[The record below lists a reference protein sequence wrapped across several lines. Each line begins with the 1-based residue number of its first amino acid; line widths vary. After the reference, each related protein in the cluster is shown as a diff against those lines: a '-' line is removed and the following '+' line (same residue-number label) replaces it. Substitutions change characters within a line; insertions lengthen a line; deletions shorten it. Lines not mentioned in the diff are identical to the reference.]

1 MIQCPFTS
9 TFGILSYTYTLSGKK
24 SNTISID
31 SLGAINSRK
40 FLTSSLKES
49 ETNSNFVVAFIYC

>member
-9 TFGILSYTYTLSGKK
+9 TFSILSRAYTLSGKK
-24 SNTISID
+24 ITISIG

-49 ETNSNFVVAFIYC
+49 

>member
-24 SNTISID
+24 NNTISID

-40 FLTSSLKES
+40 FLTSSPKES
-49 ETNSNFVVAFIYC
+49 

>member
-9 TFGILSYTYTLSGKK
+9 TFGILSYTYTLSGKQN
-24 SNTISID
+24 NTISIE

-40 FLTSSLKES
+40 FLTSSPKES
-49 ETNSNFVVAFIYC
+49 